1 MGKTRATAYSPGP
14 VLRNDARAL
23 GPPLASNFGIVPR
36 SPLGVG
42 RMERIRNVGRAAT
55 PRALAR
61 SGSQREP
68 GARRQRERA
77 LGQGGAHGVAQGRL
91 GGIVERGV
99 EGAGGGTVGAGERLP
114 VVVEVGV
121 VDARLER
128 AAGDALQAGA
138 AEPLGEGGPAHA
150 RARLRLGGARG
161 ALPRSAPEAREH

>member
-1 MGKTRATAYSPGP
+1 
-14 VLRNDARAL
+14 
-23 GPPLASNFGIVPR
+23 
-36 SPLGVG
+36 
-42 RMERIRNVGRAAT
+42 MERIRNVGRAAT

-91 GGIVERGV
+91 AGIVERGV
-99 EGAGGGTVGAGERLP
+99 EGAGGGTGGAGERLP

-138 AEPLGEGGPAHA
+138 AEPLDEVALAHA
-150 RARLRLGGARG
+150 GAWLLVGDARVDLT
-161 ALPRSAPEAREH
+161 RSAPEVREHLQPAAGDVPHRSEERRVGKECRSRATRYRSKKNRYIVYDYQ